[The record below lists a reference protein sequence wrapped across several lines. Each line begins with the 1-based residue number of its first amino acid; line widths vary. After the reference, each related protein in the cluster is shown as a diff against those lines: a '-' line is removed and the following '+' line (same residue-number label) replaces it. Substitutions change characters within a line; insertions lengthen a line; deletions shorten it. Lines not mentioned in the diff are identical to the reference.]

1 MAFRTPDTVPND
13 RTTKGEQPYKDER
26 EAMAQK
32 ESDLRTKAE
41 ELGESQKDESAGDRR
56 ARMES
61 DAEERFEEIQEDRSN
76 R

>member
-1 MAFRTPDTVPND
+1 MAFRTPDTVPNE

-26 EAMAQK
+26 EEMAQK

-41 ELGESQKDESAGDRR
+41 ELAESQKDESGGDSL

-61 DAEERFEEIQEDRSN
+61 DAEERFEEIQEERSK

>member
-1 MAFRTPDTVPND
+1 MAFRTPDTVPNE
-13 RTTKGEQPYKDER
+13 RTSKGGQPYKDER
-26 EAMAQK
+26 EEMAQK

-41 ELGESQKDESAGDRR
+41 DLGESQKNEPAGDRL